1 VATNLQIDEV
11 LLDEA
16 KRLGGFRT
24 KRETVNRALE
34 DFVGR
39 SKRRRICDLQGT
51 INYAP
56 EYNYKEARRKR

>member
-1 VATNLQIDEV
+1 MATNLQIDEV

-39 SKRRRICDLQGT
+39 SKRRRIWDLQGT
-51 INYAP
+51 IDYAP